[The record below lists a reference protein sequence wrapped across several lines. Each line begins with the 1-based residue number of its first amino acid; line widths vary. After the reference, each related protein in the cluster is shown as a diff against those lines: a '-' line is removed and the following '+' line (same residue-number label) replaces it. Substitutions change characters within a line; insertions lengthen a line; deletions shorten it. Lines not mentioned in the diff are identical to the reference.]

1 MTNFK
6 KQKSTLFRRMLF
18 LLTLMLVGSN
28 VSWGIG
34 LSKEIALPA
43 TTTNDKGSWNA
54 GTKTLSWTDGYSNA
68 IEVAAAQDLSGYMGI
83 TVDSYDLTSGATF
96 RVILESGGKSYQYV
110 MNSAGVHQILFSD
123 FKIDNTETAISSEE
137 LKNAK
142 IQMAGRYGGEGTR
155 SVKINRLGLI
165 QVKWWGDRKV
175 TISDP
180 NDFTDYG
187 TSHSGNSFTFDATW
201 KEARIFLDASNANEI
216 GAVTLNTSDNSK
228 VKIGGWMSGTRENGG
243 QWYATL
249 EKAKA
254 ANAKITELDIQVTEP
269 GTYTINSVEFT
280 QPVEVKY
287 STSVSVPSGCEWWY
301 TEGTKE
307 DKIKETKKFAPGTKI
322 VFHATDT
329 GNDHQMI
336 NGWKKT
342 NGTWLNWGAS
352 YTFES
357 ISEDISIEPEFQ
369 PCFRVFANAEN
380 GATATVNTSGKHF
393 QKVENL
399 SFSTTVPDG
408 YTFDGWY
415 NGSSRLS
422 GLNPYP
428 YGTYQPGNG
437 TDDLTLT
444 AKFKANAPVHKN
456 TPKPTCGG
464 KYFDQSYLEKGA
476 NIESF
481 EISGGKAHIQTSTS
495 QAGYV
500 SFFFENPINLTELN
514 KWTVGCENA
523 SSIVDY
529 VAFCKEGNIIN
540 RTGGQMIFN
549 NNANDRTLDNQYKE
563 FLTSVDE
570 IRIGFK
576 ANTTTTIDFFYL
588 DIKHDLASKKPVL
601 VSPTTNEMSIFTDE
615 TLQLRISDIHG
626 FWREFTDGTYTTPK
640 FDHIGHDSNGQAEW
654 KPSYDIANLPVGDYY
669 FGIKDEGTCA
679 IGNHHE
685 TELVKVHVNVRQAIH
700 SINVNGTTRHYD
712 VHVPENIS
720 GSVGVVVSLHGAS
733 NDYDNG
739 RVYFNDI
746 ANAEQNTDKRFV
758 VVYPR
763 GLMRNLRGGTERGWE
778 SYTENN
784 TEDVDFFKAIVN
796 NLNQEFD
803 GQFSVDMN
811 RVYLAGF
818 SNGGM
823 MAYKAAHQAGDFF
836 KAFASVGGYPVNESH
851 LFHAGKQPTPFIHIQ
866 GNADGIFPNS
876 TYPLDVIAHNM
887 VYRNGAKFNP
897 WTDDAYEKSDGN
909 MVISPKDSE
918 GNDIIEKDC
927 HAAIPGGA
935 AYYMYKVAGMDHT
948 WTYDWNNDGSD
959 DVAATIWKF
968 FNKEGIVNA
977 VDPTLKFRFDDSSF
991 WSQASTVGFDNV
1003 NSGTS
1008 VLSYGG
1014 RTKTDNAGATYDKDD
1029 NNKNLYHTLQFDGGT
1044 FGAPHYMKLQVYT
1057 ELVQTEDPNQYFVV
1071 ELTKTGDSKPVFH
1084 KRYQAGR
1091 GEKPLYINFT
1101 ADSYF
1106 NEYKLTITKS
1116 SSDLVVTVK
1125 GVEFHSGKCQD
1136 VGAEENPVFF
1146 QDVAS
1151 VLMGMNPIY
1160 QPVYDQSYDDLAKE
1174 YLPIADIPVH
1184 EENVAI
1190 NNRILADDLHY
1201 TNGTTTT
1208 YLRDVNGDHVLPS
1221 TLVDAWDVSG
1231 KATVTKNQ
1239 IFNLAHSGKTDED
1252 TEHKV
1257 KNAFIVIPVDETYT
1271 VDKTKGINISQH
1283 GKADMPAYIAGT
1295 KDDFPSHGMIAFKVQ
1310 GTLDFT
1316 VLAVNDVDYQSNVEA
1331 ARRTLKVYYV
1341 NDQMDGKPKELK
1353 NWDFYGERSE
1363 QNHTDGG
1370 ISLNTLDVNVRLPQL
1385 GKDGTCTVFI
1395 SYEGNKG
1402 VENDDDHDKIW
1413 IKGLVIKRPDLKVT
1427 IGRTDNLYKE
1437 KYYDKYYADPSYKGT
1452 DREHNTF
1459 LTHYGENKPYVWS
1472 FKNVGFKNDKAAD
1485 LGLKKIN
1492 EKDGR
1497 TYVCGTHADEV
1508 DHLLLYSDINS
1519 SDNNDKVQFDGRV
1532 ADQEHIEFRNASK
1545 YTIPDGNLKARNVFD
1560 PIQANGLK
1568 VNVTGSGWFKIR
1580 CSAPNGPVNMKVYS
1594 STNYGPAYINLLREF
1609 RVEKTA
1615 TETDWQEY
1623 TVYLKGHINRIAEK
1637 EKPADQRRAQEGFWD
1652 GDPANA
1658 WDEQENAEEV
1668 LRMSLFVVFDAI
1680 TGETYPDEDGNHP
1693 QLNIHELSWLNEKP
1707 ADYVFQREENPKF
1720 LTEWQ
1725 KVKRDINNDGTIA
1738 DDEVVLW
1745 WKAANDDDAKYPV
1758 LKENGNN
1765 AYNRLGQT
1773 TTSIAGGKGEKSPE
1787 NYVSTTATWADG
1799 TSYDAY
1805 WDIAAATTTNA
1816 HTEAAYGK
1824 TGEKNAASEYKHKNA
1839 GNTEFDLPV
1848 SGSFLRLCAM
1858 QNTYV
1863 IAHVL
1868 PGADGA
1874 KIYVLDETGS
1884 PIPTSAGNAADKK
1897 RLGYIA
1903 AMSNVTNSGGENMTT
1918 DGTVRIEL
1926 AVNAGKEYFICA
1938 DGAPVSLA
1946 RLEVK
1951 DDQYN
1956 PTKNN
1961 STLELVDNAGKDN
1974 HDNSTKITKAYN
1986 DSDFYCDATLKRKPA
2001 SGNWF
2006 SLVLPFSMNEKKF
2019 EQVFGVGSKCVHFTD
2034 VDKETNT
2041 IKLTHHY
2048 YNMIVAGRPVFVYA
2062 TNTFSADKINFN
2074 DVTLQAKEVKT
2085 TTTDSGFE
2093 FFASYDNETMK
2104 KNDLY
2109 MNNANAINY
2118 LNVASA
2124 TYPGMRSFVKNN
2136 CNWDFSTGVTTSMGA
2151 KALFLNFNDEGVED
2165 ATGIEA
2171 LVSSEFGQN
2180 AIVVNKS
2187 TKVYDLNGRV
2197 VANGTD
2203 LSNLPSGVYIV
2214 NGKKY
2219 VK

>member
-1 MTNFK
+1 MTNFE

-28 VSWGIG
+28 VSWGQLLPTTRYDLSNVGTNSFALVNLSERKAIYGTGEQNLAYGSYSDAFADEETCFEFKLEEANGHYLLHAYLHNGNEYSIWGGANRYLNSQPDGSSNVSFILG
-34 LSKEIALPA
+34 LNNQYGQDAENCALWDLESDGNGGYKLKNVG
-43 TTTNDKGSWNA
+43 TGKYLNDNKAALNDEGVSWSLCSVGSGCKVEFNA
-54 GTKTLSWTDGYSNA
+54 TDGS
-68 IEVAAAQDLSGYMGI
+68 MG
-83 TVDSYDLTSGATF
+83 
-96 RVILESGGKSYQYV
+96 
-110 MNSAGVHQILFSD
+110 
-123 FKIDNTETAISSEE
+123 
-137 LKNAK
+137 
-142 IQMAGRYGGEGTR
+142 
-155 SVKINRLGLI
+155 SV
-165 QVKWWGDRKV
+165 
-175 TISDP
+175 
-180 NDFTDYG
+180 
-187 TSHSGNSFTFDATW
+187 
-201 KEARIFLDASNANEI
+201 
-216 GAVTLNTSDNSK
+216 
-228 VKIGGWMSGTRENGG
+228 
-243 QWYATL
+243 
-249 EKAKA
+249 
-254 ANAKITELDIQVTEP
+254 
-269 GTYTINSVEFT
+269 
-280 QPVEVKY
+280 
-287 STSVSVPSGCEWWY
+287 
-301 TEGTKE
+301 
-307 DKIKETKKFAPGTKI
+307 
-322 VFHATDT
+322 
-329 GNDHQMI
+329 
-336 NGWKKT
+336 
-342 NGTWLNWGAS
+342 
-352 YTFES
+352 
-357 ISEDISIEPEFQ
+357 
-369 PCFRVFANAEN
+369 
-380 GATATVNTSGKHF
+380 TATVNGNTINSGDY
-393 QKVENL
+393 VA
-399 SFSTTVPDG
+399 
-408 YTFDGWY
+408 
-415 NGSSRLS
+415 
-422 GLNPYP
+422 
-428 YGTYQPGNG
+428 YGTQVV
-437 TDDLTLT
+437 LT
-444 AKFKANAPVHKN
+444 A
-456 TPKPTCGG
+456 TP
-464 KYFDQSYLEKGA
+464 
-476 NIESF
+476 N
-481 EISGGKAHIQTSTS
+481 
-495 QAGYV
+495 AGYV
-500 SFFFENPINLTELN
+500 FKKWSNDETTPTRT
-514 KWTVGCENA
+514 WTVTGSGHPTATFEAGYTVTFGPNKSGWGTVTATVNGQTITSGTAVASGTQVQFTATPASSDYLSWGWKVDGEDNWSFPNPYTVTKNVTITHKFTRGYKISAVASNGEYGSVVATNGSQNGNDIHVTPWPSGGVTFKATPKSGCSLVGWYYDVNCSNQVTATTNVTVDGNNVTFAGDYFGDIDSETSKSNTFTLWAKFQDDTKYVTADLYCNHYVDGEGNTHSGSNNLGAHTLNA
-523 SSIVDY
+523 SSNVESSSYDGTNYKFTIT
-529 VAFCKEGNIIN
+529 
-540 RTGGQMIFN
+540 TGAAGGYAYYKFN
-549 NNANDRTLDNQYKE
+549 NKKNFSDLKGWNIGVDVTANVSNIAFFKDDQKISDYWQDPTSRNNLTVDQNAFKE
-563 FLTSVDE
+563 VDE
-570 IRIGFK
+570 IRIYLYN
-576 ANTTTTIDFFYL
+576 NTTTVFSS
-588 DIKHDLASKKPVL
+588 ASFNFEHADRVKPVL
-601 VSPTTNEMSIFTDE
+601 SEGTATDMKAFVNENLILANGS
-615 TLQLRISDIHG
+615 G
-626 FWREFTDGTYTTPK
+626 FWRQYTDNTYTSVKSDEFIHT
-640 FDHIGHDSNGQAEW
+640 NEW
-654 KPSYDIANLPVGDYY
+654 EKRYEIPASSLTVNADYY
-669 FGIKDEGTCA
+669 FRVVDANTCA
-679 IGNHHE
+679 LGYSHSSEAVDVH
-685 TELVKVHVNVRQAIH
+685 VKVVPAIH

-712 VHVPENIS
+712 VYAPENIS

-733 NDYDNG
+733 NDYDDG
-739 RVYFNDI
+739 RVDFDEI
-746 ANAEQNTDKRFV
+746 ANQNWKDDNKKFV

-796 NLNQEFD
+796 NLNQEFN

-866 GNADGIFPNS
+866 GKADGIFPNS

-897 WTDDAYEKSDGN
+897 WKDDAYEKQDGE
-909 MVISPKDSE
+909 MITSPKDGE
-918 GNDIIEKDC
+918 NNDIIEKDC
-927 HAAIPGGA
+927 HAALPGGA
-935 AYYMYKVAGMDHT
+935 AFYMYKVAGMGHT
-948 WTYDWNNDGSD
+948 WKYDWDNDANHTD

-977 VDPTLKFRFDDSSF
+977 VDPTLKFRFDDSEF
-991 WSQASTVGFDNV
+991 WGLAGTVGFDDV

-1014 RTKTDNAGATYDKDD
+1014 RTKTDNAGATYDKDS

-1071 ELTKTGDSKPVFH
+1071 ELTKTGDSKSVFR

-1101 ADSYF
+1101 AQSYF

-1116 SSDLVVTVK
+1116 SSDLGVTVK
-1125 GVEFHSGKCQD
+1125 GVEFHSGSCQD

-1184 EENVAI
+1184 EENVAV

-1208 YLRDVNGDHVLPS
+1208 YLRNVGSGVLPS
-1221 TLVDAWDVSG
+1221 TLVDSWDGSG

-1239 IFNLAHSGKTDED
+1239 IFNLAHSGKTGED
-1252 TEHKV
+1252 LDHKL
-1257 KNAFIVIPVDETYT
+1257 KNAFIAIPVGMTYT

-1283 GKADMPAYIAGT
+1283 GKANMPAYIAGD
-1295 KDDFPSHGMIAFKVQ
+1295 KDDFPDHGMIAFKVQ

-1316 VLAVNDVDYQSNVEA
+1316 VLAVNDIEYNPASVADES
-1331 ARRTLKVYYV
+1331 RRKLRVYYV
-1341 NDQMDGKPKELK
+1341 NDQMNGKPAELQ

-1363 QNHTDGG
+1363 QHHTN
-1370 ISLNTLDVNVRLPQL
+1370 LNALEMNIRLPQL

-1395 SYEGNKG
+1395 SYEGTKY
-1402 VENDDDHDKIW
+1402 EAEAADDKVW
-1413 IKGLVIKRPDLKVT
+1413 IKGIVIKRPDLKVT
-1427 IGRTDNLYKE
+1427 IGRTDNLYTD
-1437 KYYDKYYADPSYKGT
+1437 KYYDDSAKPENQ
-1452 DREHNTF
+1452 REHNTF
-1459 LTHYGENKPYVWS
+1459 LTPYGENKPYVWS
-1472 FKNVGFKNDKAAD
+1472 FKDAGFKNTNSVD
-1485 LGLKKIN
+1485 LNLKKIN

-1497 TYVCGTHADEV
+1497 TYVCGKYVNPETSAVTQLV
-1508 DHLLLYSDINS
+1508 DHLLVYSDINS

-1532 ADQEHIEFRNASK
+1532 AGQEHIEFRNASR
-1545 YTIPDGNLKARNVFD
+1545 YNIPEATDSRTIFD

-1594 STNYGPAYINLLREF
+1594 STNYGAAYINLLREF

-1615 TETDWQEY
+1615 SETDWQEY
-1623 TVYLKGHINRIAEK
+1623 TVYLKGHINRITEP
-1637 EKPADQRRAQEGFWD
+1637 EKPADQRRPQEGFWD
-1652 GDPANA
+1652 GEPANA
-1658 WDEQENAEEV
+1658 WDNQEKAEEV

-1707 ADYVFQREENPKF
+1707 ADYVFQREEDPKL
-1720 LTEWQ
+1720 LTTWQ
-1725 KVKRDINNDGTIA
+1725 EIKRGGNT
-1738 DDEVVLW
+1738 VLW

-1787 NYVSTTATWADG
+1787 NYVSTTATWDDG

-1884 PIPTSAGNAADKK
+1884 PIPTSAGTEADKK

-1956 PTKNN
+1956 PTKN
-1961 STLELVDNAGKDN
+1961 STLELVDNADN
-1974 HDNSTKITKAYN
+1974 TSAIGTPYSNEQ
-1986 DSDFYCDATLKRKPA
+1986 FYCDANLKRKPA

-2006 SLVLPFSMNEKKF
+2006 SLVLPFSMNEKMF

-2062 TNTFSADKINFN
+2062 TNTFSAEKINFN

-2093 FFASYDNETMK
+2093 FFASYKNETMK

-2118 LNVASA
+2118 LTVANA
-2124 TYPGMRSFVKNN
+2124 TYPGMRSFIKNN
-2136 CNWDFSTGVTTSMGA
+2136 CNYDFSTGVTTSMGA

-2171 LVSSEFGQN
+2171 LISSEFGQN
-2180 AIVVNKS
+2180 AMVVTKS

-2203 LSNLPSGVYIV
+2203 ISNLPSGVYIV